1 MPRACLIEVTFLSDP
16 FLTRGREGLSEEEP
30 MKTLAQNAQ
39 GLSVLLAINIDRLL
53 VPLLIVA
60 ALTLAGWL
68 ISYATV
74 Y

>member
-1 MPRACLIEVTFLSDP
+1 MHVPHSCLIQVTFLADP
-16 FLTRGREGLSEEEP
+16 ATRNLAEECP
-30 MKTLAQNAQ
+30 VKAIAQNTQ
-39 GLSVLLAINIDRLL
+39 GLRVLVAVNIDRLL

-74 Y
+74 H

>member
-1 MPRACLIEVTFLSDP
+1 MNA
-16 FLTRGREGLSEEEP
+16 
-30 MKTLAQNAQ
+30 LARSTKDF
-39 GLSVLLAINIDRLL
+39 GMLLAINIDRLL

-60 ALTLAGWL
+60 ALTLAGWA

>member
-1 MPRACLIEVTFLSDP
+1 
-16 FLTRGREGLSEEEP
+16 
-30 MKTLAQNAQ
+30 MKAIAQNTQ
-39 GLSVLLAINIDRLL
+39 GLRVLLAVNIDRLL

-68 ISYATV
+68 VSYATV